1 MTKLSKV
8 PWNLSVRS
16 DIKRAME
23 VHCAL
28 SGQEISEITE
38 QLWRELLKRE
48 GTSTGRTQTR
58 PLLEGEE
65 KEVISCPYS
74 NLTSVS

>member
-48 GTSTGRTQTR
+48 GTSIVRELAESAPAPVAR
-58 PLLEGEE
+58 KP
-65 KEVISCPYS
+65 VRYS
-74 NLTSVS
+74 KGKRKK